1 MLLTFVLQLNI
12 VHLQSINLLDYQSRK
27 DDNMAPRLY
36 ELKELLI
43 PIIDLLLK
51 QFTVLD
57 INFNLELSTSFWR
70 VLFLKSIVTMGTNL
84 K

>member
-1 MLLTFVLQLNI
+1 MALTFVLQLNI
-12 VHLQSINLLDYQSRK
+12 VHLQSINLLDYLSWK
-27 DDNMAPRLY
+27 DDNMASRL

-51 QFTVLD
+51 QFIILD